1 MDTDR
6 SDSDDSKMKTNEYN
20 APPHEDRGK
29 KIRYTYQ
36 SSEDGS
42 DGDQTARMPADVNE
56 RPSGESERISA
67 SECTPPD
74 KDPDP
79 VTIGDIL
86 NNRYHAIKKLG
97 SGHFSTVWLCFDCT
111 AERYCAVKVV
121 KSAETYM
128 ETARDEIR
136 LLCAMDEFEGH
147 PLRKRIVEFI
157 DHFYMT
163 VSHCT
168 HLCLV
173 FEVLGDNLFTLIQ
186 KSRFSGLPI
195 KNVKQ
200 IAKQVL
206 EGLYFLHNKCHI
218 IHTDLK
224 PENVLVVNSDAAV
237 RGQVNQTINRFLKAQ
252 SKLRK
257 SGHGSAR
264 GSLSDRERNR
274 CRNPDCIKLTKTAKR
289 KQRARVKRLV
299 TFFHGH
305 RRWLRLEAI
314 DDLLSLAKQGQLS
327 RDTAA
332 MGVTGKLTFMPF
344 NFDGLQ
350 ILDEHQVE
358 YIENIPI
365 VERVGD
371 MPAEPPNRDPNG
383 GPNGVR
389 NVDRRSRARR
399 REDREQDSD
408 SDVVGSF
415 DEEPEECVDPVGLLI
430 HSPKNFMQYALKK
443 AMASDRAQ
451 SPHHQPT
458 RRSVRRGSTSHQRR
472 RKKTGSVV
480 PNPAKNE
487 AYMKR
492 KREANLLAYL
502 QGKDPATEFCE
513 VNVKIADMGNGCW
526 FHHHFADD
534 IQTREYRA
542 VEVIL
547 GAGYSETADIWSAA
561 CLFWEMVT
569 GDYLF
574 TLKKPRGRASLDET
588 HIAAII
594 ETCGA
599 LPRSV
604 VESGEYSSEIFKS
617 NGQLRH
623 IKHLKTR
630 KLTST
635 LVNQYGWPRHE
646 ARHFVCFIRPMLDT
660 DPHQRISARDALN
673 NCWLSLGGCDCCKD
687 KPKPRRGR
695 GREHMGSS
703 EDESRPGTPDPRSS
717 NDNPN
722 EHQVLY

>member
-1 MDTDR
+1 
-6 SDSDDSKMKTNEYN
+6 
-20 APPHEDRGK
+20 
-29 KIRYTYQ
+29 
-36 SSEDGS
+36 
-42 DGDQTARMPADVNE
+42 
-56 RPSGESERISA
+56 
-67 SECTPPD
+67 
-74 KDPDP
+74 
-79 VTIGDIL
+79 
-86 NNRYHAIKKLG
+86 
-97 SGHFSTVWLCFDCT
+97 
-111 AERYCAVKVV
+111 
-121 KSAETYM
+121 
-128 ETARDEIR
+128 
-136 LLCAMDEFEGH
+136 
-147 PLRKRIVEFI
+147 
-157 DHFYMT
+157 
-163 VSHCT
+163 
-168 HLCLV
+168 
-173 FEVLGDNLFTLIQ
+173 
-186 KSRFSGLPI
+186 
-195 KNVKQ
+195 
-200 IAKQVL
+200 
-206 EGLYFLHNKCHI
+206 
-218 IHTDLK
+218 
-224 PENVLVVNSDAAV
+224 
-237 RGQVNQTINRFLKAQ
+237 
-252 SKLRK
+252 
-257 SGHGSAR
+257 
-264 GSLSDRERNR
+264 
-274 CRNPDCIKLTKTAKR
+274 
-289 KQRARVKRLV
+289 
-299 TFFHGH
+299 
-305 RRWLRLEAI
+305 
-314 DDLLSLAKQGQLS
+314 
-327 RDTAA
+327 
-332 MGVTGKLTFMPF
+332 
-344 NFDGLQ
+344 
-350 ILDEHQVE
+350 
-358 YIENIPI
+358 
-365 VERVGD
+365 
-371 MPAEPPNRDPNG
+371 
-383 GPNGVR
+383 
-389 NVDRRSRARR
+389 
-399 REDREQDSD
+399 
-408 SDVVGSF
+408 
-415 DEEPEECVDPVGLLI
+415 
-430 HSPKNFMQYALKK
+430 
-443 AMASDRAQ
+443 
-451 SPHHQPT
+451 
-458 RRSVRRGSTSHQRR
+458 
-472 RKKTGSVV
+472 
-480 PNPAKNE
+480 
-487 AYMKR
+487 MKR

-604 VESGEYSSEIFKS
+604 VERGEYSSEIFKS